1 MNDAMPTYF
10 IPHGGGPCFFM
21 DWSLTGDPADTW
33 NSTAD
38 WLRQLS
44 AALPVRPRAIVVVSG
59 HWEEPAFT
67 AASVA
72 TPSLIYDYTG
82 FPPHTYK
89 LQYPAPGSPPLAQR
103 LVELL
108 TAAGLPAR
116 TDRSRGF
123 DHGIFIPFLL
133 LFPNADIPIVP
144 LSLQQNLDPALHL
157 AAGRALRS
165 LRNEGVLIV
174 GSGMSYHNMRG
185 FRTPAG
191 AENSETFDRWLT
203 GTLTDPD
210 PARRWSNLIE
220 WAQAPA
226 ARQAHPREE
235 HLLPLMVAAGAAAED
250 AGQRVFSDTVMRG
263 ARISGYRFG

>member
-1 MNDAMPTYF
+1 MNDLMPTYF

-21 DWSLTGDPADTW
+21 DWSITGDAADTW
-33 NSTAD
+33 NTTAD
-38 WLRQLS
+38 WLRNLS
-44 AALPVRPRAIVVVSG
+44 TRLPLRPKAIVVVSG
-59 HWEEPAFT
+59 HWEEPEFT

-72 TPSLIYDYTG
+72 APSLIYDYTG

-89 LQYPAPGSPPLAQR
+89 LQYPAPGSPALAQR

-108 TAAGLPAR
+108 SAAGLPAR
-116 TDRSRGF
+116 ADHSRGF

-144 LSLQQNLDPALHL
+144 LSLQQNLDPAQHL

-165 LRNEGVLIV
+165 LRSEGVLIV

-185 FRTPAG
+185 FRTPGG
-191 AENSETFDRWLT
+191 AEHSETFDRWLT

-210 PARRWSNLIE
+210 PAHRWSNLAD
-220 WAQAPA
+220 WSKAPA

-235 HLLPLMVAAGAAAED
+235 HLLPLMVAAGAAAD
-250 AGQRVFSDTVMRG
+250 DIGQRVFSDTVMRG